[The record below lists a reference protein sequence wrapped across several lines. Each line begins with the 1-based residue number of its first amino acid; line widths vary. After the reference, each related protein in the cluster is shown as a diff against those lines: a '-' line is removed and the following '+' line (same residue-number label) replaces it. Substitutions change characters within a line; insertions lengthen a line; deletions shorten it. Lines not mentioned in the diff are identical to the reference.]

1 VLPDCTLSAGLPAEA
16 QMPLP
21 RLVPAGDAVPVA
33 VQETSLAVDAL
44 ARNVCNTWQE
54 ATANGGPPFSVVVV
68 GAGAY
73 GGYLAAKLAEF
84 QPQRRVLLLEAGPF
98 LVGEHVQNLG
108 PVGLGIPPAIDPAQ
122 DPLEARD
129 LVWGLPWR
137 GNTPFP
143 GTAYCCG
150 GKSLYWGGW
159 CPRLTPA
166 DLARWPA
173 PVAADLQTEYD
184 RVESELGVVPGTD
197 FLSGDLLA
205 KLQGRVD
212 AVVPGIPDLD
222 LSLPGGP
229 VEAAPIAVQGSAPA
243 SGLFSFD
250 KYSSLPLLVAA
261 LRRDSERAG
270 FDDAKRRLFLVP
282 RCHVIRVVVRNG
294 IAEGL
299 EVDAAGS
306 RTTLP
311 LGPGTRVV
319 LAAGAIET
327 TRIALLSAP
336 TPLMG
341 RNLMAHLRTDLTFRI
356 RRTALPSSG
365 PLVQTAALLVRGA
378 TAGRRFHL
386 QLTASTSAGGSD
398 ALLYQMIP
406 DLDMLDEQLANV
418 DPAWVT
424 LTVRGIG
431 EMAPDTVTP
440 APNDAGS
447 WMDLSPYEVDEYVVP
462 RAYVHL
468 QLRPGDLATW
478 TAMDRTAQELA
489 MAIAGAPQDIQYRYD
504 DGWQTQP
511 YPLQRPF
518 PGWHWGLGTTYHEAG
533 TLWMG
538 ASPADSVTTDLG
550 RLHHVQNLY
559 ACDQSLFPTVASV
572 NPVLTGTTLARRLA
586 RLLP

>member
-1 VLPDCTLSAGLPAEA
+1 
-16 QMPLP
+16 MPLP
-21 RLVPAGDAVPVA
+21 RLVPATGAVA

-44 ARNVCNTWQE
+44 ARNVCSTWQE
-54 ATANGGPPFSVVVV
+54 ATANGGLPFSVVVV

-73 GGYLAAKLAEF
+73 GGYLAAKLAEL
-84 QPQRRVLLLEAGPF
+84 QPQRRILVLEAGPY

-108 PVGLGIPPAIDPAQ
+108 PVGLGVPSAIDPVQ
-122 DPLEARD
+122 DPGTPRE

-137 GNTPFP
+137 GNTEFP

-166 DLARWPA
+166 DLAQWPA
-173 PVAADLQTEYD
+173 AVTAGLQAEYD

-205 KLQGRVD
+205 QLQARI
-212 AVVPGIPDLD
+212 AALLPGMSNLD
-222 LSLPGGP
+222 PTLPGGP
-229 VEAAPIAVQGSAPA
+229 LEAAPIAVQGSAPA

-250 KYSSLPLLVAA
+250 KYSSMPLLVTAI
-261 LRRDSERAG
+261 RRDSECSD
-270 FDDAKRRLFLVP
+270 FDDAQRRLFLVP
-282 RCHVIRVVVRNG
+282 RCHVIRVIVRNKT
-294 IAEGL
+294 AEAV
-299 EVDAAGS
+299 EVDAAGI

-311 LGPGTRVV
+311 LAPGAQVV

-327 TRIALLSAP
+327 TRIALLSSP

-341 RNLMAHLRTDLTFRI
+341 RNLMAHLRTDLAFRI

-406 DLDMLDEQLANV
+406 DLDILDKQLANV
-418 DPAWVT
+418 DPDWVT
-424 LTVRGIG
+424 LTIRGIG
-431 EMAPDTVTP
+431 EMVPDTASPTP
-440 APNDAGS
+440 NAVGS
-447 WMDLSPYEVDEYVVP
+447 WMDLSPHEVDEYGVP

-468 QLRPGDLATW
+468 QLRPGDLTTW
-478 TAMDRTAQELA
+478 TAMDQTAQDLA
-489 MAIAGAPQDIQYRYD
+489 EAIAQAPHDIQYLYD
-504 DGWQTQP
+504 GGWQTQP

-518 PGWHWGLGTTYHEAG
+518 PSWHWGLGTTYHEAG

-538 ASPADSVTTDLG
+538 AGAANSVTTDLG
-550 RLHHVQNLY
+550 RFHHVQNLY
-559 ACDQSLFPTVASV
+559 ACDQSLFPTVGSV

-586 RLLP
+586 RQLP

>member
-21 RLVPAGDAVPVA
+21 RLVPAADAVPVA

-122 DPLEARD
+122 DPLKARD

-222 LSLPGGP
+222 LSLPADRWKP
-229 VEAAPIAVQGSAPA
+229 HRSPCR
-243 SGLFSFD
+243 
-250 KYSSLPLLVAA
+250 AA
-261 LRRDSERAG
+261 LRR
-270 FDDAKRRLFLVP
+270 
-282 RCHVIRVVVRNG
+282 RVC
-294 IAEGL
+294 
-299 EVDAAGS
+299 S
-306 RTTLP
+306 
-311 LGPGTRVV
+311 
-319 LAAGAIET
+319 
-327 TRIALLSAP
+327 
-336 TPLMG
+336 
-341 RNLMAHLRTDLTFRI
+341 
-356 RRTALPSSG
+356 
-365 PLVQTAALLVRGA
+365 
-378 TAGRRFHL
+378 
-386 QLTASTSAGGSD
+386 ASTSTAACRCSSPRCAGTASG
-398 ALLYQMIP
+398 
-406 DLDMLDEQLANV
+406 
-418 DPAWVT
+418 PAST
-424 LTVRGIG
+424 TQS
-431 EMAPDTVTP
+431 
-440 APNDAGS
+440 AGS
-447 WMDLSPYEVDEYVVP
+447 SSCP
-462 RAYVHL
+462 A
-468 QLRPGDLATW
+468 AT
-478 TAMDRTAQELA
+478 
-489 MAIAGAPQDIQYRYD
+489 
-504 DGWQTQP
+504 
-511 YPLQRPF
+511 
-518 PGWHWGLGTTYHEAG
+518 
-533 TLWMG
+533 
-538 ASPADSVTTDLG
+538 
-550 RLHHVQNLY
+550 
-559 ACDQSLFPTVASV
+559 
-572 NPVLTGTTLARRLA
+572 
-586 RLLP
+586 

>member
-84 QPQRRVLLLEAGPF
+84 QPQRRVLLLEGGPF

-250 KYSSLPLLVAA
+250 KYSSLPLLI
-261 LRRDSERAG
+261 
-270 FDDAKRRLFLVP
+270 DAVREDVVNSGLNNANRRLFF
-282 RCHVIRVVVRNG
+282 VRM
-294 IAEGL
+294 
-299 EVDAAGS
+299 
-306 RTTLP
+306 R
-311 LGPGTRVV
+311 
-319 LAAGAIET
+319 
-327 TRIALLSAP
+327 
-336 TPLMG
+336 
-341 RNLMAHLRTDLTFRI
+341 
-356 RRTALPSSG
+356 
-365 PLVQTAALLVRGA
+365 
-378 TAGRRFHL
+378 
-386 QLTASTSAGGSD
+386 
-398 ALLYQMIP
+398 
-406 DLDMLDEQLANV
+406 
-418 DPAWVT
+418 
-424 LTVRGIG
+424 
-431 EMAPDTVTP
+431 
-440 APNDAGS
+440 
-447 WMDLSPYEVDEYVVP
+447 
-462 RAYVHL
+462 
-468 QLRPGDLATW
+468 
-478 TAMDRTAQELA
+478 
-489 MAIAGAPQDIQYRYD
+489 
-504 DGWQTQP
+504 
-511 YPLQRPF
+511 
-518 PGWHWGLGTTYHEAG
+518 
-533 TLWMG
+533 
-538 ASPADSVTTDLG
+538 
-550 RLHHVQNLY
+550 
-559 ACDQSLFPTVASV
+559 
-572 NPVLTGTTLARRLA
+572 
-586 RLLP
+586 

>member
-1 VLPDCTLSAGLPAEA
+1 
-16 QMPLP
+16 MPLP
-21 RLVPAGDAVPVA
+21 RLAPTPDPVL
-33 VQETSLAVDAL
+33 VQDTSLAIDGL

-54 ATANGGPPFSVVVV
+54 ATANSGPPFSVVVV

-84 QPQRRVLLLEAGPF
+84 QPQRRVLVLEAGPF

-108 PVGLGIPPAIDPAQ
+108 PVGLDIPSAIDPAQ
-122 DPLEARD
+122 DPKKARQ

-150 GKSLYWGGW
+150 GKSLFWGGW
-159 CPRLTPA
+159 CPRLTDA
-166 DLARWPA
+166 DLAQWPA
-173 PVAADLQTEYD
+173 DVVAHLHAEYD
-184 RVESELGVVPGTD
+184 RVESELGVTPGTD

-205 KLQGRVD
+205 RLQTRLA
-212 AVVPGIPDLD
+212 AVLPGIPNLD
-222 LSLPGGP
+222 PAPPGGP
-229 VEAAPIAVQGSAPA
+229 VQPAPVAVQGSAPA

-261 LRRDSERAG
+261 LRRDSARSG
-270 FDDAKRRLFLVP
+270 FDDAQRRLFLVP
-282 RCHVIRVVVRNG
+282 RSHVVRAVVHNG
-294 IAEGL
+294 IAQAL
-299 EVDAAGS
+299 EVDAAGV

-311 LGPGTRVV
+311 LGPGARVV

-327 TRIALLSAP
+327 TRIALLSFP

-341 RNLMAHLRTDLTFRI
+341 RNLMAHLRTDLVFRI
-356 RRTALPSSG
+356 RRSVLPSAG
-365 PLVQTAALLVRGA
+365 PLVQTAALLVRG
-378 TAGRRFHL
+378 TASGRRFHL

-406 DLDMLDEQLANV
+406 DLDILDKQLANV
-418 DPAWVT
+418 DPDWVT

-431 EMAPDTVTP
+431 EMVPDTASP
-440 APNDAGS
+440 APNAVGS
-447 WMDLSPYEVDEYVVP
+447 WLDLSPHEVDEYGVP

-468 QLRPGDLATW
+468 QLRPGDLVTW
-478 TAMDRTAQELA
+478 QAMDQTAQDLA
-489 MAIAGAPQDIQYRYD
+489 MAIAGAAQDIQYFYD

-518 PGWHWGLGTTYHEAG
+518 PSWRWGLGTTYHEAG

-538 ASPADSVTTDLG
+538 ATAADSVTTSLG
-550 RLHHVQNLY
+550 RFHHVQNVY
-559 ACDQSLFPTVASV
+559 ACDQSLFPTVGSV

-586 RLLP
+586 RQLP